1 MKLKYLLVVLTFFV
15 SSCAS
20 VLPEPKAWMEKGASL
35 THYKAFEVLP
45 VQDETGNK
53 ARSDFLFKQ
62 LVAKL
67 RAKGYSVQSASA
79 QEEETLLLRSV
90 VVAFEVDRG
99 VGPFG
104 AARCTVRTALLD
116 KKTGRLLGEMVTSKV
131 STGRGVEGGIFFGPL
146 GTVLELVAE
155 GIADEL
161 ERRIKQPQS

>member
-1 MKLKYLLVVLTFFV
+1 M
-15 SSCAS
+15 
-20 VLPEPKAWMEKGASL
+20 
-35 THYKAFEVLP
+35 
-45 VQDETGNK
+45 
-53 ARSDFLFKQ
+53 
-62 LVAKL
+62 
-67 RAKGYSVQSASA
+67 
-79 QEEETLLLRSV
+79 
-90 VVAFEVDRG
+90 DRG